1 MQTLLLYSLL
11 SASLFY
17 LGSRAVITSWLWA
30 RYPFWLSSFM
40 DCAACS
46 GTWYGAAIAYV
57 GGHYLGLSFMGLPS
71 DSWAAIP
78 IVALVSTSTTPI
90 VAGLV
95 QRGFD
100 VLGSAVEDSG
110 SESGSTGPKDEA
122 KGP

>member
-17 LGSRAVITSWLWA
+17 LGSRAVITSWLWS
-30 RYPFWLSSFM
+30 RYPYRLAAFM

-46 GTWYGAAIAYV
+46 GTWYGAALAYV
-57 GGHYLGLSFMGLPS
+57 GGHHLGLSFMGFSP
-71 DSWAAIP
+71 DSWAAIL
-78 IVALVSTSTTPI
+78 VAALVSTSTTPI

-100 VLGSAVEDSG
+100 TLGKAVSDPEPTEPPHEDQ
-110 SESGSTGPKDEA
+110 TP
-122 KGP
+122 